1 MIRFNMWLDL
11 IIFLHSLLYLWVAT
25 LYLTSGTRYFY
36 LILLA
41 NITAFFGGLY
51 IIDACVSY
59 FWDEEHQ
66 GFMKMGFIFYQVGAQ
81 TIISFCLAL
90 WLNAKTRKSVQKN
103 SILP

>member
-1 MIRFNMWLDL
+1 MWLYL
-11 IIFLHSLLYLWVAT
+11 IILIHSFLYLWVAT
-25 LYLTSGTRYFY
+25 LYLTSATRYFY

-41 NITAFFGGLY
+41 NIAAFFGGLF
-51 IIDACVSY
+51 IINVCVVY

-66 GFMKMGFIFYQVGAQ
+66 GFVEMGFIFYQVGAQ

-90 WLNAKTRKSVQKN
+90 WLNSKTGKSVQKN

>member
-1 MIRFNMWLDL
+1 MWLYL
-11 IIFLHSLLYLWVAT
+11 IILIHSLLCLWVAT
-25 LYLTSGTRYFY
+25 LYLTSSTRYFY

-41 NITAFFGGLY
+41 NIGGFFGGLY
-51 IIDACVSY
+51 IIDMCVSY

-66 GFMKMGFIFYQVGAQ
+66 GFVEMGFIFYQVGAQ

-90 WLNAKTRKSVQKN
+90 WLNSKTGKSVQKN